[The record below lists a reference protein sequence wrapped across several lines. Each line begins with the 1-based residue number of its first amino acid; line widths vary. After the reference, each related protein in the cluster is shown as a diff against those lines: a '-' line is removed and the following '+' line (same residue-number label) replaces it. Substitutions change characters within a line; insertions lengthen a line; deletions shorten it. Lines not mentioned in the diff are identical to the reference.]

1 MKNLARAELEPGM
14 QVAEDIKNYRGDTI
28 FNKGTTLDEAKIAKL
43 ARHSIMVVPIFEKID
58 FAMTHF
64 ERVRLSDGFQAFAEM
79 YKMGFSAYKRAMM
92 EYVMYQIPFDIDK
105 LYENIYLKVAETA
118 AGPKDLLDYL
128 YNMMPSEDDM
138 THAHC
143 FNSALIAGAFA
154 EWMDLSETDRIIF
167 IQTGFVYDI
176 GKLRIPDSILWKTG
190 ALTDSERTLL
200 MKHARMGYD
209 MLKRLPCNVHI
220 PLAALQHHER
230 LDGSGYTEGLR
241 GDNIDIF
248 ARYISIVDT
257 YEAMTSARVYR
268 QSMNPFQ
275 VIERFEENRGYERY
289 DKDVLKTIL
298 TNIAR
303 NQIGLEVRLS
313 DDTIG
318 KVTDINIDALS
329 RPFVKPRGQEQALD
343 LTMYSMTIE
352 ALC

>member
-14 QVAEDIKNYRGDTI
+14 QVAEDIINYRGDIVFT
-28 FNKGTTLDEAKIAKL
+28 KGTTLDAAKIAKL

-58 FAMTHF
+58 FAASHF
-64 ERVRLSDGFQAFAEM
+64 ERVRLSDGFQKFSEM
-79 YKMGFSAYKRAMM
+79 YKMGFVAYKRAMM
-92 EYVMYQIPFDIDK
+92 DYVMFQTAFDMDK
-105 LYENIYLKVAETA
+105 LYNNIYLKVVETA
-118 AGPKDLLDYL
+118 PTPRDILDYL

-143 FNSALIAGAFA
+143 FNSALIAGVFA
-154 EWMDLSETDRIIF
+154 DWMGLSETDRIIF
-167 IQTGFVYDI
+167 VQTGFVYDI

-190 ALTDSERTLL
+190 VLDDSERTLL

-209 MLKRLPCNVHI
+209 LLKRLPCNAHI
-220 PLAALQHHER
+220 PIAAMQHHER

-241 GDNIDIF
+241 GSNIDIF
-248 ARYISIVDT
+248 ARYIAIVDT

-275 VIERFEENRGYERY
+275 VIAAFESNHGYERY
-289 DKDVLKTIL
+289 DKDVLRTIL
-298 TNIAR
+298 TNIAQ

-313 DDTIG
+313 DDTIC
-318 KVTDINIDALS
+318 KVTGINSDALS
-329 RPFVKPRGQEQALD
+329 RPLVKPRGSDEILD
-343 LTMYSMTIE
+343 LTMYNMTIE